1 MSNFETLRF
10 RQSTDIL
17 TPNIW
22 YVYHDYA
29 NGTDINATHLINGFS
44 KKAEAE
50 QLYRSMLMDEIT
62 DAIQQL
68 DHTQDVNSEF
78 LELCLD
84 DELGLIS
91 SVESF
96 FSDCSFDISQLTPLK
111 GSVSEFHTEVCK
123 LCRPYI
129 AISNTD
135 QEKLF
140 KEKADYYLTPTGQ
153 IVTFGK
159 ASTGGNAEFALMPL
173 NSVAAIKIRDINFK
187 KLNFEDKFKLLIE
200 SLSNQKNQSAPLYE
214 VISKLYEA
222 LSGNELVRDTD
233 PENGEDYSYK
243 RGDDVYCSSHAV
255 HQEVSVYF
263 DFKSKYLQ
271 INEQSLFLMELSNIQ
286 AGELLNSNKI
296 IFFNSPPVI

>member
-17 TPNIW
+17 MSNVW
-22 YVYHDYA
+22 YVYHDYS
-29 NGTDINATHLINGFS
+29 NGNDINATHLIEGFS
-44 KKAEAE
+44 NKAEAVN
-50 QLYRSMLMDEIT
+50 LYRSMLMDEIT
-62 DAIQQL
+62 DAIHHI
-68 DHTQDVNSEF
+68 DHTIVVNSEF

-96 FSDCSFDISQLTPLK
+96 FNDCSFDISQLTPLK
-111 GSVSEFHTEVCK
+111 GSVSEFHDEVPN

-140 KEKADYYLTPTGQ
+140 KDKPDFYLTATGQ

-159 ASTGGNAEFALMPL
+159 AGTGGNAEFALMPL
-173 NSVAAIKIRDINFK
+173 NSVAANQIREINFN
-187 KLNFEDKFKLLIE
+187 KLNAEDKFKLLIE
-200 SLSNQKNQSAPLYE
+200 ALSNQQNQSAPLYE

-222 LSGNELVRDTD
+222 LSGNELGRDTD
-233 PENGEDYSYK
+233 PDNGEDYSYK
-243 RGDDVYCSSHAV
+243 RGEHVCSSSLAV
-255 HQEVSVYF
+255 HQEVSDYF
-263 DFKSKYLQ
+263 DFKSKYLP
-271 INEQSLFLMELSNIQ
+271 IDEQSLFLLDLSNIQ
-286 AGELLNSNKI
+286 AGELLKSNKY
-296 IFFNSPPVI
+296 IFFN